1 MSSPPSTL
9 LRAKRASIWDVQFDP
24 AMTEEAVASLLLR
37 EPFVS
42 MDASAFPENS
52 TLADILLH
60 ETSLRTIEENQVLIR
75 QGDYGT
81 SAFFLITGKL
91 AVWVNTSQT
100 QARTREDK
108 SLSWLQALKRSLRVA
123 QVPEA
128 RDAASRDKA
137 QSGRREHAAVF
148 VQDLP
153 GVVQADGKAELNPGD
168 LFGEASAVTRTPR
181 SANIVASKRSVVLE
195 ITWQGLRAL
204 MRHSPALKQH
214 VDNRFRKD
222 NLYIYLR
229 SVPVLTSASDT
240 VIKRLAEA
248 ALFERHGRFDWHVD
262 FNKEG
267 AAQQGLAGEPII
279 VEEGSYPNGIYFVRS
294 GFVRVSRQFNHGEQ
308 TLAYLGKGEC
318 FGLQEAFAS
327 WKDKK
332 GQPFP
337 FSLRA
342 IGYADII
349 LLPTLAVEK
358 LLFAS
363 GFMPADPSAKLPTT
377 AAQPAAIAS
386 TMSALA
392 TTEASAA
399 ETGLLEFLVENR
411 FINGT
416 KTMLVNTDRCTGC
429 DECIRACADAHD
441 GNSRF
446 VREGPKFENLLVA
459 NACMHCHD
467 PVCMIGCPT
476 GAIQRD
482 AEHGYVHI
490 QDDICIGCA
499 TCSNS
504 CPYNNIRMTT
514 IRDHSGAMYLDEA
527 HAPIL
532 KATKCDFCLNQLVSP
547 ACQNACPH
555 DALVRMD
562 VSDIAGI
569 QQWRR

>member
-1 MSSPPSTL
+1 MSTPPSAL
-9 LRAKRASIWDVQFDP
+9 QAKRASIWDVQFDP
-24 AMTEEAVASLLLR
+24 TMTPAVVQSLLAKP
-37 EPFVS
+37 PFAD
-42 MDASAFPENS
+42 MDRSAFPDNS
-52 TLADILLH
+52 SLDDILLH
-60 ETSLRTIEENQVLIR
+60 ECALRTIEPDQVVIR

-81 SAFFLITGKL
+81 SAFFLLTGRL
-91 AVWVNTSQT
+91 AVWVNTGQT
-100 QARTREDK
+100 RARKSDERE
-108 SLSWLQALKRSLRVA
+108 LSWLTALKQSFHKPV
-123 QVPEA
+123 VPEVRDVGSRKA
-128 RDAASRDKA
+128 GTSTRREDAAL
-137 QSGRREHAAVF
+137 F
-148 VQDLP
+148 IQDLP
-153 GVVQADGKAELNPGD
+153 GVVQPDGRAELQPGA

-181 SANIVASKRSVVLE
+181 SANIVAMERSQVLE

-204 MRHSPALKQH
+204 MRFSPALKQH

-222 NLYIYLR
+222 NLYVYLR
-229 SVPVLTSASDT
+229 SLRALTGAADT
-240 VIKRLAEA
+240 VIKRLADA

-262 FNKEG
+262 FKRETAATAG
-267 AAQQGLAGEPII
+267 AAAEPVI
-279 VEEGSYPNGIYFVRS
+279 VEQGSYPNGIYVVRS
-294 GFVRVSRQFNHGEQ
+294 GFVRISRQFNHGEQ

-318 FGLQEAFAS
+318 FGLQEAYAAWS
-327 WKDKK
+327 SKT
-332 GQPFP
+332 GQAFR

-349 LLPTLAVEK
+349 LLPTAAVEK
-358 LLFAS
+358 LLFET
-363 GFMPADPSAKLPTT
+363 GFQPPPATATETKLNAEPL
-377 AAQPAAIAS
+377 
-386 TMSALA
+386 ALA
-392 TTEASAA
+392 PR

-446 VREGPKFENLLVA
+446 VREGPKYENLLVA

-476 GAIQRD
+476 GAIQREAD
-482 AEHGYVHI
+482 QGYVHI

-514 IRDHSGAMYLDEA
+514 IRDRSGAIYLDESR
-527 HAPIL
+527 APIL
-532 KATKCDFCLNQLVSP
+532 KATKCDFCMNQLVSP

-562 VSDIAGI
+562 VSDSERLKK
-569 QQWRR
+569 WRS